1 MARDHIP
8 GRVLRQAQER
18 PSHVAYQAKAGGR
31 WQATTWRG
39 YVDQIRTAARAL
51 IALGF
56 PRGGKVAILGFN
68 RPEWVI
74 LDHAA
79 MMAGGAA
86 AGIYTTCSAE
96 EVQYIVHHSEALVVL
111 VEDAAQLAK
120 LKAKRAEMPLCKW
133 IVMMRGATATG
144 ADVLTWDDFLAKA
157 EGTPESALD
166 ERIDAIQAADLATLI
181 YTSGTTGPPK
191 GVMLSHGNLA
201 WTARTLSDLGGGNE
215 MDVSLSYLPLSHI
228 AE

>member
-51 IALGF
+51 IGLDF

-79 MMAGGAA
+79 MAAGGAA
-86 AGIYTTCSAE
+86 AGLYTTCSAGE
-96 EVQYIVHHSEALVVL
+96 GQYIVHHSEAHVVL
-111 VEDAAQLAK
+111 LEDETQWKK
-120 LKAKRAEMPLCKW
+120 LQAKRGEMPLLQHV
-133 IVMMRGATATG
+133 VMMKGAKVSAPG
-144 ADVLTWDDFLAKA
+144 VLSWEDFLAKA
-157 EGTPESALD
+157 APVPETALD
-166 ERIDAIQAADLATLI
+166 ERIDKIEQDELATLI

-191 GVMLSHGNLA
+191 G
-201 WTARTLSDLGGGNE
+201 
-215 MDVSLSYLPLSHI
+215 
-228 AE
+228 

>member
-56 PRGGKVAILGFN
+56 PRGGKGAILGFN

-96 EVQYIVHHSEALVVL
+96 EVQYIVHHSEAHAVL
-111 VEDAAQLAK
+111 VEDAGQLAK
-120 LKAKRAEMPLCKW
+120 VTARRDQLPLLRW
-133 IVMMRGATATG
+133 IVLMRGTTTQPPVLATG
-144 ADVLTWDDFLAKA
+144 GDGILSWDDFLRKGEASEATGA
-157 EGTPESALD
+157 EL
-166 ERIDAIQAADLATLI
+166 
-181 YTSGTTGPPK
+181 
-191 GVMLSHGNLA
+191 
-201 WTARTLSDLGGGNE
+201 
-215 MDVSLSYLPLSHI
+215 
-228 AE
+228 